1 MFIVLNECSYV
12 TWSGLK
18 MVRMDQGLFH
28 LIPLP
33 PVGQSHPS
41 GCTLSLSS
49 LHTSYALEFWRGER
63 ERWFFLRSSLIS
75 PLFGRWWISDGCL
88 LKMTTSRQEG
98 LFEHVDTPS
107 TRSKVSIDPGSRDD
121 CESTWPN
128 SKELICWVSQIHL
141 CISNISAGSE
151 QTRHFF

>member
-121 CESTWPN
+121 CEITWPN